1 MAKYDAIAGV
11 ISMKNRE
18 RFERVIKSDCRGGGA
33 FIDDNGNTCA
43 VGGLLIDLGYTHDE
57 LSLVTTMVE
66 MRKCERRVMEVYGL
80 SQGDL
85 GAIYTANDNYV
96 MPAERIEAILA
107 LDL

>member
-1 MAKYDAIAGV
+1 
-11 ISMKNRE
+11 MKNRE

-57 LSLVTTMVE
+57 LSLAKTME
-66 MRKCERRVMEVYGL
+66 KMRKYERRVMEVYGL
-80 SQGDL
+80 SEKSLD
-85 GAIYTANDNYV
+85 AIYTANDDYV